1 MLKYFKRPDL
11 DVIYANTHTD
21 ITQKWKDVDKMN
33 DCIIHN
39 TNMWQEYKTKV
50 NLYCT
55 NRKLLKL
62 YQTLRRIL
70 GEKLTRMDVSN
81 NNNMDSFAEELNN
94 AVQLERN
101 LIKNTKQLRTEL
113 LGGINVAIG
122 HICCVVVAVLYVY
135 TKWYGMVVQ
144 HK

>member
-1 MLKYFKRPDL
+1 MLKYFKQPDL

-33 DCIIHN
+33 DCILLQA
-39 TNMWQEYKTKV
+39 TNMWQEYKAKV
-50 NLYCT
+50 NLYRT

-62 YQTLRRIL
+62 YQTLRRIF
-70 GEKLTRMDVSN
+70 GEKLTRMDVN
-81 NNNMDSFAEELNN
+81 NDNNMDSFAEELNN

-113 LGGINVAIG
+113 LDGINVAIG
-122 HICCVVVAVLYVY
+122 CICCVVVAVLYIY
-135 TKWYGMVVQ
+135 AKWRGSSA
-144 HK
+144 